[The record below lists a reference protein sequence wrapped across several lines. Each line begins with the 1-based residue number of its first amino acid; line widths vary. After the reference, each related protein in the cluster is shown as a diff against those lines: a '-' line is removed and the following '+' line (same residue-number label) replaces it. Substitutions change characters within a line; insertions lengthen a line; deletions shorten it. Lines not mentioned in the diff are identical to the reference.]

1 MTKPKKPRNKK
12 YVPKGTSNNLLSI
25 FGGMGVAHHD
35 HLRFNQ
41 IKTHAA
47 MQALTQGRG
56 ARDDWK
62 RLAGVFNVA
71 YVMSEQGIGA
81 EFRQVF
87 ASAQDALLVVGKRAV
102 RNHERFI
109 FTGPE
114 LHTINEA
121 LECHDAQLENSRA
134 IDVDRAADEVMR
146 RERSRVGRVS
156 VMGEIAKEA
165 A

>member
-25 FGGMGVAHHD
+25 FGGMGVAHHG
-35 HLRFNQ
+35 HLRANQ
-41 IKTHAA
+41 VKTHAA

-56 ARDDWK
+56 TREDWK
-62 RLAGVFNVA
+62 RIAGVLNVA
-71 YVMSEQGIGA
+71 GVMSEQGIGA
-81 EFRQVF
+81 EFQQTF
-87 ASAQDALLVVGKRAV
+87 ISAQDMMLALGKRAA
-102 RNHERFI
+102 RNGERFL
-109 FTGPE
+109 FAGAE
-114 LHTINEA
+114 MQTINEA
-121 LECHDAQLENSRA
+121 LECHDAQLQNSRA

-146 RERSRVGRVS
+146 RERSRIGHVS